1 MTIKIPK
8 WLILCIVAF
17 FLSSGSRL
25 VNDLFEFSK
34 NLEIFSAVYKE
45 VGDKY
50 VDEVPPGKFAK
61 TAISA
66 MLASLDPYTVFFSEY
81 QAEEALIERQGEY
94 GGVGCTGRCVESI
107 GFNS

>member
-50 VDEVPPGKFAK
+50 VDEVPPGKLANTPSPINQFWPVGHCQRLTDEDEPHCAFTCCEEEISKKAK
-61 TAISA
+61 TH
-66 MLASLDPYTVFFSEY
+66 LNT
-81 QAEEALIERQGEY
+81 
-94 GGVGCTGRCVESI
+94 
-107 GFNS
+107 